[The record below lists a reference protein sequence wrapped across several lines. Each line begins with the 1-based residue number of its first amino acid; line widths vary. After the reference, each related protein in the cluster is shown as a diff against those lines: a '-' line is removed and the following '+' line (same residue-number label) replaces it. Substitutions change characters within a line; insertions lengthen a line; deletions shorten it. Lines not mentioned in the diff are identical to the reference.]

1 MDGLFLKQATTAT
14 KISYYH
20 ILFFMASLPFD
31 MFYSHVILISFCLH
45 TIIQSKG
52 PVRFLPWGR
61 GRKGF
66 STPEEP
72 LPANT
77 LSSRTPPEGG
87 NYNVNRSS
95 FIWHNI
101 LLQSVF
107 WITALSTIYTLN
119 RPEAF
124 SQLGRHIPILLFPV
138 LFGLSPFDFRR
149 YRPQLLLGF
158 SLVCTAIVGY
168 LYLDAL
174 YTIRFY
180 GLPLKAIL
188 SSSFTNHNF
197 SDPIGIHATFFSLQ
211 LAISLVC
218 LLSILLKEPDRKRQL
233 FYAICVC
240 MLSAGLMQLSSKAVF
255 FAVFLV
261 VNIAVPVFLLQ
272 GNVRRKFIWI
282 TGSISVLII
291 GAILT
296 LGFLKTRYISNFK
309 YDMELTSKNALLDSR
324 LDRWST
330 SFELIKQKPIIGYG
344 AGSELALLHES
355 FYAKKYYS
363 SFINHLNTHN
373 EYLSFWLKSGIIGL
387 LAYLVTLGFGFKQA
401 LKRKDLLF
409 FTFMLLVAF
418 VSFSENLL
426 DVDKGVIFYA
436 FFFSFFVFSG
446 DEKQTISY

>member
-1 MDGLFLKQATTAT
+1 MSSTLLNATWTTTMDALFLKQAPTAT
-14 KISYYH
+14 KISFYH
-20 ILFFMASLPFD
+20 ILLFMASLPFD

-45 TIIQSKG
+45 TLIHLNREDLR
-52 PVRFLPWGR
+52 PVF
-61 GRKGF
+61 
-66 STPEEP
+66 
-72 LPANT
+72 T
-77 LSSRTPPEGG
+77 LR
-87 NYNVNRSS
+87 N
-95 FIWHNI
+95 
-101 LLQSVF
+101 LALQSVF
-107 WITALSTIYTLN
+107 IVTALSTIYTIN

-124 SQLGRHIPILLFPV
+124 SQLGRHVPILLFPV
-138 LFGLSPFDFRR
+138 LFSISPFDLKK
-149 YRPQLLLGF
+149 YRNQLLLGF
-158 SLVCTAIVGY
+158 SLVCSAMVGY

-180 GLPLKAIL
+180 GLPIKSIF

-197 SDPIGIHATFFSLQ
+197 SDPIGMHATFFSLQ
-211 LAISLVC
+211 LGIALIC
-218 LLSILLKEPDRKRQL
+218 LLSALLKETDRKWQL
-233 FYAICVC
+233 FYAACVC
-240 MLSAGLMQLSSKAVF
+240 LLAAGLLQLSSKAVF
-255 FAVFLV
+255 FAVLLV

-272 GNVRRKFIWI
+272 GKVKRKFVWI
-282 TGSISVLII
+282 TGSFSVLII

-296 LGFLKTRYISNFK
+296 MGFLKTRYISNLK
-309 YDMELTSKNALLDSR
+309 YDMELTSRNALLDSR

-344 AGSELALLHES
+344 AGSELGLLHES

-387 LAYLVTLGFGFKQA
+387 LIYLVTLAFGFKQA

-409 FTFMLLVAF
+409 FTFMVLIAF

-436 FFFSFFVFSG
+436 FFFSFFIFSG
-446 DEKQTISY
+446 NEKRAVSY